1 MITTIQVINISINS
15 HRSLFL
21 FSVSCVGFW
30 FLKIIYSFLSVLGLY
45 CCTRAFSSFSSFELL
60 IAVASLVEDLR
71 LLSAWAWVIV
81 AHGLSCSVTYRI
93 FPDQISN
100 PCPLR

>member
-1 MITTIQVINISINS
+1 MVTS
-15 HRSLFL
+15 
-21 FSVSCVGFW
+21 SVSCVGFW

-81 AHGLSCSVTYRI
+81 AHGLSCSVDKDFLLIRTWPSWTRT
-93 FPDQISN
+93 S
-100 PCPLR
+100 CSRS